1 MTRKLVFFVLGVLA
15 SLIVLPAINLHGIK
29 TKEYWSDPSVLYVM
43 DPVVWLA
50 SGMLYPLG
58 ISVAPKSVIVGRD
71 QWLHLSDVHSDTLT
85 NSITPASAEDHQT
98 LEKMAATL
106 ARWNEL
112 LTARGVKLFRVLIGP
127 NKSTIYPE
135 TLPDWAQ
142 PAPENG
148 ADLIFGSATSP
159 FVIDA
164 RPALYAAKAGEG
176 EPIYFPL
183 DSHWNMLGARAAFL
197 AFAENVAKEAPDLI
211 WPSEAMLARAEDG
224 KMPGADLKP
233 FLKLAPRTS
242 ANDPRLAVEGW
253 DLPIQIT
260 DAATGMVRFT
270 GDNKRVT
277 FSMTPEIIHSPK
289 ALNKRRVLWLRD
301 SFGGAMSPMM
311 GATFTDVMAVHWST
325 GLVPSE
331 EFMRLVDTFK
341 PDYVFVTVVERDA
354 RRDAFTTLPHLRPI
368 YPVNAFTPLHE
379 SVPQFAND
387 ITQGS
392 EPGELVV
399 DGTDPF
405 LVFSIPGGFPAAQ
418 ARFLALAVSCKD
430 GTSHVPI
437 QLFWASD
444 RFPDFNEAHSVG
456 LTATAE
462 PQVVDLGS
470 LPALQEAGHLI
481 SLRIDLDA
489 RRNCSRF
496 LVAFPAF
503 GDVSLSEGAPRP

>member
-43 DPVVWLA
+43 DPIVGLA
-50 SGMLYPLG
+50 SRVLYPLG
-58 ISVAPKSVIVGRD
+58 ISVAPMAVIVGRD
-71 QWLHLSDVHSDTLT
+71 QWLHLSDAYSDTLT
-85 NSITPASAEDHQT
+85 NSMTPASVDDYQT
-98 LEKMAATL
+98 VEKMAKTL

-112 LTARGVKLFRVLIGP
+112 LTARGVKLFRVVIAP

-135 TLPDWAQ
+135 TLPYWAQ
-142 PAPENG
+142 PANSNG
-148 ADLIFGSATSP
+148 ADLIFSSATSP
-159 FVIDA
+159 YVIDV
-164 RPALYAAKAGEG
+164 RPALFAAKVREG

-183 DSHWNMLGARAAFL
+183 DSHWNTLGARAAFL
-197 AFAENVAKEAPDLI
+197 AFAENVAKEAPDLV
-211 WPSEAMLARAEDG
+211 WPSAKMLARAEDG
-224 KMPGADLKP
+224 KMPGADLKT
-233 FLKLAPRTS
+233 FLKLAPIST
-242 ANDPRLAVEGW
+242 AADPRLAVEGW

-260 DAATGMVRFT
+260 NAAGEVRFT
-270 GDNKRVT
+270 GGNARVQ

-289 ALNKRRVLWLRD
+289 ALNKRKVLWIRD

-341 PDYVFVTVVERDA
+341 PDYVFFTVVERDA
-354 RRDAFTTLPHLRPI
+354 RREAFTTVPEIRPI
-368 YPVNAFTPLHE
+368 YPTNGFRPSHE
-379 SVPQFAND
+379 TVPQYAND
-387 ITQGS
+387 ISQGS

-405 LVFSIPGGFPAAQ
+405 LVFTIPGGFAAEK

-430 GTSHVPI
+430 GTAHVPI

-444 RFPDFNEAHSVG
+444 KFPHFNEENSLG
-456 LTATAE
+456 LTAAAQ
-462 PQVVDLGS
+462 PQVVDLGLVPS
-470 LPALQEAGHLI
+470 LQGAGHLTN
-481 SLRIDLDA
+481 LRIDIDT

-496 LVAFPAF
+496 MVAFPAF
-503 GDVSLSEGAPRP
+503 GELNLPKGVH